1 MFRTHLEHPHQTGH
15 RPGHNCTG
23 GTPGI
28 VWVYPTYCW
37 SPLARVHAPLRGRP
51 PPNITPLPDSIS
63 LVRCLARIP
72 IPCPMCCPIPYPIPF
87 GSPPGN
93 ILKSLVNLRLPLNL
107 IYGPQQ
113 YGLLFGSSY
122 INHLDMGLGF
132 PRVAMK

>member
-1 MFRTHLEHPHQTGH
+1 MRVGLDDNERLPKVPCACQPPHFRYFDRRTQYLEGFLEHPHQTGH

-51 PPNITPLPDSIS
+51 PPSITPLPDSIS

-93 ILKSLVNLRLPLNL
+93 ILKSLVN
-107 IYGPQQ
+107 
-113 YGLLFGSSY
+113 
-122 INHLDMGLGF
+122 
-132 PRVAMK
+132 